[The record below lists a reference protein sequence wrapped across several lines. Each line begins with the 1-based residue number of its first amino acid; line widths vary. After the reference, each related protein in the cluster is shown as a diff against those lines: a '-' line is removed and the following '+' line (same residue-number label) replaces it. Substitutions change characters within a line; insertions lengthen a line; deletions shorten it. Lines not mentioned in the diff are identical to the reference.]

1 MSKQRSNASKD
12 SIPQLANPQSIQ
24 NVQDRLAHWVTNR
37 VEGHDVANPYY
48 ETLPLPVLLLHLYR
62 DLLRFYEQR
71 LGMSQSR
78 VMLLHELMHTGEINQ
93 TELAQRLGIET
104 ALLTR
109 FAKQM
114 EASGLLSRRVDPH
127 DNRFTLV
134 TLTSTGQQI
143 FQEMMVFSRELE
155 VRLVEG
161 LSSDE
166 EANIRRALIHI
177 QEKFSHL
184 KKLENEAGQ
193 ELDATLALSK
203 MREKHSDEV

>member
-1 MSKQRSNASKD
+1 MSKQRLDIANASKG
-12 SIPQLANPQSIQ
+12 SISQSTDPQSAQ
-24 NVQDRLAHWVTNR
+24 NVEDRLAHWVTSG
-37 VEGHDVANPYY
+37 VEGHDLANLYD

-62 DLLRFYEQR
+62 DLLRFYEQH

-114 EASGLLSRRVDPH
+114 EASGLLSRRVDPR

-134 TLTSTGQQI
+134 TLTPTGQQV
-143 FQEMMVFSRELE
+143 FHEMMIFSRELE
-155 VRLVEG
+155 ARLVVG
-161 LSSDE
+161 LSNDE
-166 EANIRRALIHI
+166 QGNIRRALIDI

-184 KKLENEAGQ
+184 KEMENETGQ
-193 ELDATLALSK
+193 EPDTL
-203 MREKHSDEV
+203 R

>member
-1 MSKQRSNASKD
+1 MSKQRLNASKA
-12 SIPQLANPQSIQ
+12 SVPQPDDGLLVQA
-24 NVQDRLAHWVTNR
+24 VQDRLAHWTTSKD
-37 VEGHDVANPYY
+37 ESHDLAHPHY

-62 DLLRFYEQR
+62 DLLRFYEHH

-114 EASGLLSRRVDPH
+114 EASGLLSRRVDPR

-134 TLTSTGQQI
+134 MLTPTGKQV
-143 FQEMMVFSRELE
+143 FQEMMLFSRELE
-155 VRLVEG
+155 ARLVEG
-161 LSSDE
+161 LSNNE
-166 EANIRRALIHI
+166 EANIRQALIHI
-177 QEKFSHL
+177 QEKFSSL
-184 KKLENEAGQ
+184 KELANEAGQ
-193 ELDATLALSK
+193 KPNITQTSK
-203 MREKHSDEV
+203 DGV